1 MFLGLSLIWRTQ
13 NDNQDNTE
21 LWKKIQRQKCFPVL
35 RCSFCMIFRRQIKLS
50 AIQPPLALEMSVD
63 QFCSSSLLIN
73 SLTNTYACTYAFSL
87 LINSLTNTYLWLLQR
102 LQTLLQM
109 QTLYQKHP
117 LQCWFCWICAYTQ
130 LICVGVFIKTWILL
144 QRAWTM
150 FSSWRRLAIFISMHW
165 GRATIAIAHCPTAVP
180 TVSLEYWQICIYP
193 RRVEQWQNRGRSP
206 AHDGQL
212 RSWSHQQFYKTQFI
226 KQFITL
232 QILSKLESKYFDA
245 KYTFCPKKCEKCYLR
260 FLSQT

>member
-1 MFLGLSLIWRTQ
+1 MK
-13 NDNQDNTE
+13 E
-21 LWKKIQRQKCFPVL
+21 IQRQKCFPVL

-73 SLTNTYACTYAFSL
+73 SLTNTY
-87 LINSLTNTYLWLLQR
+87 LWLLQR

-130 LICVGVFIKTWILL
+130 FICAGVFIKTWILL

-150 FSSWRRLAIFISMHW
+150 FSSWRRLAIFYFNALRTSHHCNCTLSNCSFHCIVRVLANLYLSSA
-165 GRATIAIAHCPTAVP
+165 GRAMA
-180 TVSLEYWQICIYP
+180 E
-193 RRVEQWQNRGRSP
+193 
-206 AHDGQL
+206 
-212 RSWSHQQFYKTQFI
+212 SWSFPSPRWPT
-226 KQFITL
+226 
-232 QILSKLESKYFDA
+232 SKLEPSTILQNAIY
-245 KYTFCPKKCEKCYLR
+245 
-260 FLSQT
+260 QTVYNFANFVKIGEQIFRC

>member
-1 MFLGLSLIWRTQ
+1 
-13 NDNQDNTE
+13 
-21 LWKKIQRQKCFPVL
+21 
-35 RCSFCMIFRRQIKLS
+35 
-50 AIQPPLALEMSVD
+50 MSVD
-63 QFCSSSLLIN
+63 QFCSS
-73 SLTNTYACTYAFSL
+73 SL

-109 QTLYQKHP
+109 QTLYQKQP
-117 LQCWFCWICAYTQ
+117 LQWWFCWICAYMQ
-130 LICVGVFIKTWILL
+130 LVLVCLSKHEYCYREHELCSARGEDWQF
-144 QRAWTM
+144 
-150 FSSWRRLAIFISMHW
+150 FISMHW
-165 GRATIAIAHCPTAVP
+165 GRATIAIAHYPTAVS

-193 RRVEQWQNRGRSP
+193 RRVAQWQNRGRSP

-245 KYTFCPKKCEKCYLR
+245 KYTFCPKNVKKAIYVFCRKLSSRQCNHLDVRCFEKILFAKPKSVITFSTVWFPPINCVK
-260 FLSQT
+260 QTKVWQ